1 MGPFCPRVTSGS
13 QKTGCANRGLHV
25 WATGE
30 ITWSAAL
37 NQSQGGIYICGV
49 MEDRLRHSGEALP
62 PAHPRRTATVTGPP
76 PYAHPT
82 LALV

>member
-1 MGPFCPRVTSGS
+1 ML
-13 QKTGCANRGLHV
+13 A
-25 WATGE
+25 
-30 ITWSAAL
+30 IL

-49 MEDRLRHSGEALP
+49 MEDRLRHPGEALP